1 MGVCCS
7 HAAVLSDATFGVRL
21 PPAQARDFLA
31 NPENWLRII
40 PGCSDGMAQWEDSV
54 ERHFSIQSASGA
66 KKTYGFHF
74 MNVKKEV
81 KTLSYDLFVGRDATK
96 PSAKFVAKYYY
107 TFTDR
112 AGG

>member
-1 MGVCCS
+1 MITTPHKRDKIRLCFAAMGVCCS

-40 PGCSDGMAQWEDSV
+40 PGCSDGMAQWEDSE

-66 KKTYGFHF
+66 KKTYSISLHERQKG
-74 MNVKKEV
+74 
-81 KTLSYDLFVGRDATK
+81 GQDA
-96 PSAKFVAKYYY
+96 VL
-107 TFTDR
+107 
-112 AGG
+112 